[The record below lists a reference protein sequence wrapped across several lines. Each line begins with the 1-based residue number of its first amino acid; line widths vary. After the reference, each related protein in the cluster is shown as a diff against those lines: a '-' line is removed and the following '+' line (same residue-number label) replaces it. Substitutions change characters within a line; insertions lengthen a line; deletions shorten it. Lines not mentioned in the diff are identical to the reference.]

1 VLGSREAEETNLT
14 YLKTGGLPPALIM
27 VQGGMMAEE
36 AKKSITEQFSPGH
49 KMRAAIVEV
58 ASTEGSMDKPGSV
71 KVSVERFGSENMKDS
86 MFEGY
91 DANCKERV
99 LHCFRIPP
107 LFVGNAADH
116 NFACYDDQTETLT
129 DAGWIKYDQF
139 KPGMKIACYNPDE
152 GRVEF
157 HEPHE
162 NRALVYD
169 FDGDLVR
176 FKGQRF
182 DMAVTPNHR
191 MYFRTGQG
199 GWRIDRADEMA
210 KLNRT
215 YVRNVVTA
223 FECSSPLESVE
234 FDINGLGRVRKEVNL
249 GANDFLELAGFVISE
264 GCLAVRGGSKQI
276 TVYQTK
282 EPIVVRLD
290 ALFGRMESAG
300 IKVYRVENSSTG
312 QVQWTF
318 SSASMYDW
326 LSENCGHR
334 AANKHIARELLNLPP
349 DQLKVLFDSL
359 MAGDGTWD
367 SREGRTSGAYSTTS
381 VRLADDFQ
389 ELAFR
394 LGYRAKIRKDLPGT
408 YGDKPVYRV
417 LLQKEEV
424 DLCVM
429 KDQVTAEHYNGKVYC
444 FSVPHGLFV
453 TRRNGVIAIQGNTAY
468 ASYITAEAQVFG
480 PEREHFDEIMTMKLL
495 PALGGSGYKFK
506 SKPIT
511 IKDATAQV
519 AGIGEAAGIQGADP
533 KSLIDSLNDVLDL
546 NIEFSEEQQ
555 QTQLDQQ
562 RQEAAAKF
570 GGGQFGN
577 GGAINQ
583 DAAAQKAGLG
593 APRINPTTGAV
604 TRDPPKASPM
614 MGQGLGVVKSDNAL
628 KVMELADRLMVAM
641 RVRKADD
648 VVTLL
653 QEANTLPAAEKA
665 IFDRTLAY
673 RQFLD
678 PSADPEGLA
687 SIAGCTVALIQ
698 NHVMGS

>member
-1 VLGSREAEETNLT
+1 LAVTIKNKLQKSAVTIIAAAPAPAIAGNALEVEDEFTPYYNAEGGGATGHILKPPYDPRQLEKMTQENNTLGPCIEAMVVNIDGTGHEIEKIDMNPDEDEEEEEDPVALRLEAFFKEPYPGVSFMTIRRDLRRDLERTGNGYLEVLRNIVGQIVFLRHVPARTIRLVKLDKAISAKKTVKRNGEDVTFNVMVRERRYVQLMSGQLLFFREFGSTRDLDKKKGKWGTPMSPVAPDKRATELIHFQVGQDPNSPYGVPRWEGAIPSVLGSREAEETNLT

-36 AKKSITEQFSPGH
+36 AKRSITEQFSPGH

-107 LFVGNAADH
+107 MFIGDAASH
-116 NFACYDDQTETLT
+116 NFA
-129 DAGWIKYDQF
+129 
-139 KPGMKIACYNPDE
+139 
-152 GRVEF
+152 
-157 HEPHE
+157 
-162 NRALVYD
+162 
-169 FDGDLVR
+169 
-176 FKGQRF
+176 
-182 DMAVTPNHR
+182 
-191 MYFRTGQG
+191 
-199 GWRIDRADEMA
+199 
-210 KLNRT
+210 
-215 YVRNVVTA
+215 
-223 FECSSPLESVE
+223 
-234 FDINGLGRVRKEVNL
+234 
-249 GANDFLELAGFVISE
+249 
-264 GCLAVRGGSKQI
+264 
-276 TVYQTK
+276 
-282 EPIVVRLD
+282 
-290 ALFGRMESAG
+290 
-300 IKVYRVENSSTG
+300 
-312 QVQWTF
+312 
-318 SSASMYDW
+318 
-326 LSENCGHR
+326 
-334 AANKHIARELLNLPP
+334 
-349 DQLKVLFDSL
+349 
-359 MAGDGTWD
+359 
-367 SREGRTSGAYSTTS
+367 
-381 VRLADDFQ
+381 
-389 ELAFR
+389 
-394 LGYRAKIRKDLPGT
+394 
-408 YGDKPVYRV
+408 
-417 LLQKEEV
+417 
-424 DLCVM
+424 
-429 KDQVTAEHYNGKVYC
+429 
-444 FSVPHGLFV
+444 
-453 TRRNGVIAIQGNTAY
+453 TAY

-480 PEREHFDEIMTMKLL
+480 PEREHFDEVMTMKLL

-533 KSLIDSLNDVLDL
+533 KSLIDNLNDVLDL

-555 QTQLDQQ
+555 QNQLDQQ

-593 APRINPTTGAV
+593 APRINPATGAV